1 MLKRFRLGLLMCLLG
16 GLALQ
21 ACTLPVGGSNPKVTS
36 LAATLSSAEA
46 TLIGVQTNAAA
57 PSPTPTFTATPTPLS
72 TPVPTLSLVT
82 STGANATVT
91 NDSLC
96 WLGPGP
102 GFEVSS
108 AVLAGRRVTLIG
120 RGDIDGWWIIQN
132 PIYHD
137 ACWMYQR
144 DLQADAGV
152 DVSALPV
159 FMAPPT
165 PTPTPTK
172 TPKPTITP
180 SPTP

>member
-21 ACTLPVGGSNPKVTS
+21 ACTLPLAGSSPTATA

-46 TLIGVQTNAAA
+46 TLIGIPTNAAA
-57 PSPTPTFTATPTPLS
+57 PSPTPTDTETPAPLL
-72 TPVPTLSLVT
+72 TPVPTLGLVT

-91 NDSLC
+91 SDSLC

-108 AVLAGRRVTLIG
+108 AVLAGTRVTLIG
-120 RGDIDGWWIIQN
+120 RGDIDGWWIIQD

-137 ACWMYQR
+137 ACWMYQQ
-144 DLQADAGV
+144 DLQVDAGV
-152 DVSALPV
+152 DLSALTV
-159 FMAPPT
+159 FTAPPSPT
-165 PTPTPTK
+165 PTLTK

-180 SPTP
+180 TP

>member
-16 GLALQ
+16 DLALQ
-21 ACTLPVGGSNPKVTS
+21 ACTLPVGGSNPKATS

-46 TLIGVQTNAAA
+46 TLIGVQTNGAQA
-57 PSPTPTFTATPTPLS
+57 SPTPAATETPTPLL
-72 TPVPTLSLVT
+72 TPVPTLGPVT

-102 GFEVSS
+102 DFEVSS
-108 AVLAGRRVTLIG
+108 AVLAGARVTLIG
-120 RGDIDGWWIIQN
+120 RGDLAGWWIIQD

-137 ACWMYQR
+137 ACWMYQQ
-144 DLQADAGV
+144 DLKADAGV
-152 DVSALPV
+152 DLSALTV
-159 FMAPPT
+159 FTAPPSPT
-165 PTPTPTK
+165 PTLTK

-180 SPTP
+180 TP